1 MATPVVRKAG
11 VVAVCAALAAGA
23 GYGLGR
29 FQLYSEAAAAAPPP
43 AGAPGAAASG
53 EAAGPFY
60 VEIGQLMVPVL
71 ADGRTAAFILA
82 QITLE
87 AASAEQANLIRRRLP
102 HARNA
107 LLQGLFG
114 LAGAGAFDGPAVD
127 PAAAA
132 RTLKQ
137 AANEQLGGDL
147 VKSVLLDRLLR
158 QENTRG

>member
-1 MATPVVRKAG
+1 MASAVVRKAG
-11 VVAVCAALAAGA
+11 VVAICAALAAGA

-29 FQLYSEAAAAAPPP
+29 FQLYSEAAAAAPAPGS
-43 AGAPGAAASG
+43 AQGTAPGA

-60 VEIGQLMVPVL
+60 VDIGQLMVPVL
-71 ADGRTAAFILA
+71 ADGRTTAFILA

-87 AASAEQANLIRRRLP
+87 AASADQANLIRRRLP

-114 LAGAGAFDGPAVD
+114 LAGSGAFDGPSVD

-137 AANEQLGGDL
+137 AANEQLGSEL
-147 VKSVLLDRLLR
+147 VKAVLLDRLLR
-158 QENTRG
+158 QENTRA

>member
-1 MATPVVRKAG
+1 MANRAVRRA
-11 VVAVCAALAAGA
+11 AVFAACAALAAAG

-29 FQLYSEAAAAAPPP
+29 LQLYGDAAAAP
-43 AGAPGAAASG
+43 AASAPGA

-60 VEIGQLMVPVL
+60 VEVGQLMVPVL
-71 ADGRTAAFILA
+71 VDGRTTAFILT
-82 QITLE
+82 QVTLE
-87 AASAEQANLIRRRLP
+87 AAGAEQASLIRRRLP

-132 RTLKQ
+132 RALKQ
-137 AANEQLGGDL
+137 AANEQLGAEL
-147 VKSVLLDRLLR
+147 VKTVLIDRLLR